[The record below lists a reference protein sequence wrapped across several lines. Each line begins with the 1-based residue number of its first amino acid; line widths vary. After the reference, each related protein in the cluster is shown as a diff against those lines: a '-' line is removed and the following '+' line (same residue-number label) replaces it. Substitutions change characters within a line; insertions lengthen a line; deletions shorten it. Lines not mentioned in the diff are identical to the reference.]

1 MASNPSN
8 RAQPRGRA
16 QWRIALELLMSKFF
30 ARRFR
35 LITAFSLALLITPLL
50 AQEQELAPIVSPP
63 PVLATPSNAPSASPA
78 SPVPQSSAQPTP
90 SATPVQLTDVLLK
103 NLKARQIGPALMGGR
118 VSDIAMDPRNP
129 AIFYVGLGTGG
140 LFKTGNNGVT
150 FDPVFDKQSV
160 LSIGAVAIAPSDSDV
175 VWVGTGEANDR
186 NSSEW
191 GDGVYRSNDGG
202 GTWTNVGLKE
212 SRSIARI
219 VVHPTKP
226 EVAYLAAMGN
236 LWKDGGERGLYK
248 TIDGG
253 KNWKLILHAPAPND
267 ARTGCGDVAL
277 DPANPEIVY
286 AALYARQRTPWS
298 FAYGVTATNGQDVG
312 GIFKSNDGGAT
323 WKKCAGGLPGLTG
336 RIGLAISPGKPKL
349 VMAIVQSDEGG
360 ASDIRDIHSRRGG
373 VFRSEDG
380 GEKWTRMSDIDPRP
394 FYFSQ
399 IRIDPANDQRVYVL
413 GMAVLASDEGGK
425 NFREDLSENVHPD
438 CHALVIQ
445 PGSAPVPPPAKPED
459 KNKPPK
465 SPVCQRLI
473 LGTDGGVYQ
482 SYAAGKAWEHLNRFP
497 GGEFYRISLDDTQP
511 FYRIAG
517 GLQDNESFVGP
528 SQMQSKEGIRNS
540 DWTALEGGDG
550 FYVVFDSKDPE
561 VFYAESQEGYIHR
574 INLRTGEKRDL
585 RPEAAE
591 GQERYRFHWNAPLI
605 GSHHQ
610 PGVIYL
616 AGNRVFRLTDKAEQF
631 NVISPD
637 LTRHEPGKIDTTG
650 SGAENY
656 GVIYSLAE
664 SSFKAGLLWV
674 GTDDGRL
681 WLTQNDGA
689 NWTELTEKLPE
700 PARGQW
706 IVRIEPGAKDP
717 KVAYVVTNAYRS
729 GDDRP
734 FILRTADLGQTW
746 KSVVGEGLPPND
758 PVEVVREDP
767 VNSNLLYAGTHFG
780 LFASFDSGGH
790 WLRIGAL
797 PNVRVDDLQIH
808 PRTSDLVIATH
819 GRSIDIYDDTR
830 PLRELTPEVLAKP
843 AHLFSIAPAKGFYL
857 LSGFADWNGKGV
869 YRGDNPPEGALITFW
884 VKEFSGEEV
893 KIAITNSNGQPV
905 ANLKASGAP
914 GVNRVNWDLRPT
926 EDVLIKYGGDNPKKF
941 VPSGEYTAELSYGRE
956 KMKQTFRVEIA
967 PGITTR

>member
-16 QWRIALELLMSKFF
+16 RWRIALELLMSKFF
-30 ARRFR
+30 ARRSG
-35 LITAFSLALLITPLL
+35 LITAFPLALLITPLL

-63 PVLATPSNAPSASPA
+63 PALATPSNAPSASPA

-90 SATPVQLTDVLLK
+90 ATPVQLTDVLLK

-118 VSDIAMDPRNP
+118 VSDIAIDPRNP

-202 GTWTNVGLKE
+202 GTWTNVGLKN

-226 EVAYLAAMGN
+226 EVAYVAAMGN

-253 KNWKLILHAPAPND
+253 KNWKLVLHAPAPND

-336 RIGLAISPGKPKL
+336 RIGLAVSAGKPKL

-360 ASDIRDIHSRRGG
+360 ASDISDIHSRRGG

-399 IRIDPANDQRVYVL
+399 IRIDPANDQRVYVP

-425 NFREDLSENVHPD
+425 NFREDLSEKVHPD
-438 CHALVIQ
+438 CHALAIQ
-445 PGSAPVPPPAKPED
+445 PGSTPAPKPAKPQE

-465 SPVCQRLI
+465 PPVCQRLL
-473 LGTDGGVYQ
+473 LGTDGGLYQ

-497 GGEFYRISLDDTQP
+497 AGEFYRISLDDSQP
-511 FYRIAG
+511 FFRIAG

-528 SQMQSKEGIRNS
+528 SQVPSKEGIRNS
-540 DWTALEGGDG
+540 DWIALEGGDG
-550 FYVVFDSKDPE
+550 FYVVFDPTDRD
-561 VFYAESQEGYIHR
+561 VFYAESQEGFIHR

-605 GSHHQ
+605 GSRHQ
-610 PGVIYL
+610 PGVVYL
-616 AGNRVFRLTDKAEQF
+616 AGNHVFRLTDKGEHFQ
-631 NVISPD
+631 VISPD
-637 LTRHEPGKIDTTG
+637 LTRNEPGKTDAAG

-656 GVIYSLAE
+656 GVVYSLGE
-664 SSFKAGLLWV
+664 SPVKPGLLWA

-700 PARGQW
+700 PVRGQW
-706 IVRIEPGAKDP
+706 IVRVEPGAKDTR
-717 KVAYVVTNAYRS
+717 VAYVVTNAYRS

-734 FILRTADLGQTW
+734 FILRTADLGATW
-746 KSVVGEGLPPND
+746 QSVTGEGIPSND

-767 VNSNLLYAGTHFG
+767 VNSKLLYAGTHFG
-780 LFASFDSGGH
+780 LFASFDGGGH
-790 WLRIGAL
+790 WERIGDL

-808 PRTSDLVIATH
+808 PRTGDLVIATH
-819 GRSIDIYDDTR
+819 GRSIDILDNTGPY
-830 PLRELTPEVLAKP
+830 RELNPEVIAKP
-843 AHLFSIAPAKGFYL
+843 AHLFTIRAARGFYL
-857 LSGFADWNGKGV
+857 LSGFADWNGKGT
-869 YRGDNPPEGALITFW
+869 YRGENPPEGALLTFW
-884 VKEFSGEEV
+884 VKGFTGDEV
-893 KIAITNSNGQPV
+893 KIAITNAAGQPV
-905 ANLKASGAP
+905 ANLKAAGTP
-914 GVNRVNWDLRPT
+914 GLNRLNWDLRPT
-926 EDVLIKYGGDNPKKF
+926 EDVRIKYGGDDPKKF
-941 VPSGEYTAELSYGRE
+941 VPSGEYTAELSYGKE

-967 PGITTR
+967 AGITTR

>member
-226 EVAYLAAMGN
+226 EVAYVAAMGN

-248 TIDGG
+248 TVDGG
-253 KNWKLILHAPAPND
+253 KNWKLVLHAPAPND

-312 GIFKSNDGGAT
+312 GIFKSSDGGAT

-425 NFREDLSENVHPD
+425 NFREDLSEKVHPD
-438 CHALVIQ
+438 CHALAIQ
-445 PGSAPVPPPAKPED
+445 PGSTPAPKPAKPQE

-465 SPVCQRLI
+465 PPVCQRLL
-473 LGTDGGVYQ
+473 LGTDGGLYQ

-497 GGEFYRISLDDTQP
+497 AGEFYRISLDDSQP
-511 FYRIAG
+511 FFRIAG

-528 SQMQSKEGIRNS
+528 SQVPSKEGIRNS
-540 DWTALEGGDG
+540 DWIALEGGDG
-550 FYVVFDSKDPE
+550 FYVVFDPTDRD
-561 VFYAESQEGYIHR
+561 VFYAESQEGFIHR

-605 GSHHQ
+605 GSRHQ
-610 PGVIYL
+610 PRVVYL
-616 AGNRVFRLTDKAEQF
+616 AGNHVFRLTDKGEHFQ
-631 NVISPD
+631 VISPD
-637 LTRHEPGKIDTTG
+637 LTRNEPGKTDAAG

-656 GVIYSLAE
+656 GVVYSLGE
-664 SSFKAGLLWV
+664 SPVKPGLLWA

-700 PARGQW
+700 PVRGQW
-706 IVRIEPGAKDP
+706 IVRVEPGAKDAR
-717 KVAYVVTNAYRS
+717 VAYVVTNAYRS

-734 FILRTADLGQTW
+734 FILRTADLGATW
-746 KSVVGEGLPPND
+746 QSVTGEGIPPND

-767 VNSNLLYAGTHFG
+767 VNSKLLYAGTHFG
-780 LFASFDSGGH
+780 LFASFDGGGH
-790 WLRIGAL
+790 WERIGDL

-808 PRTSDLVIATH
+808 PRTGDLVIATH
-819 GRSIDIYDDTR
+819 GRSIDILDNTGPY
-830 PLRELTPEVLAKP
+830 RELTPEVMAKS
-843 AHLFSIAPAKGFYL
+843 AHLFTIPAARGFYL
-857 LSGFADWNGKGV
+857 LSGFADWNGKGT
-869 YRGDNPPEGALITFW
+869 YRGENPPEGALLTFW
-884 VKEFSGEEV
+884 VKGFTGDEV
-893 KIAITNSNGQPV
+893 KIAITNAAGQPV
-905 ANLKASGAP
+905 ANLKAAGTP
-914 GVNRVNWDLRPT
+914 GLNRLNWDLRPT
-926 EDVLIKYGGDNPKKF
+926 EDVRIKYGGDDPKKF
-941 VPSGEYTAELSYGRE
+941 VPSGEYTAELSYGKE

-967 PGITTR
+967 EGITTR